1 MFNGLLNKLG
11 EFWVADDE
19 EHKIPGV
26 LDQNTNSYE
35 ISFVNVNFNEYDED
49 YLLLNG
55 VVENK
60 KLSLIIINDPIK
72 NTIANVRNTTYYIR
86 YFFEGVH
93 YSDKSQIEFNN
104 INIKIDN
111 ISSTIRLHSLTGLT
125 RKPEILL
132 MKEPTKEYF
141 ANLDEFNL
149 KIFLKTTSN
158 FRHLSNGEHVNF
170 REEMI
175 LKLDYIKPKNIKEIY
190 SDIEQ
195 IKNLFTFLTG
205 KSEIIGLYETLDK
218 REINIFT
225 PIIAKTYSNKF
236 QHNALLQF
244 NENNLQKIFTKWFEN
259 FDSLNGVYDLYFS
272 TIGTNLSSETLFLT
286 YCQILESYHRKRY
299 SGTYTSKEKFEEFK
313 SKFTPCATKMDG
325 LNELVS
331 KENKSQFL
339 NKVLNS
345 IAYSYEYTLKDRLK
359 ELFNEL
365 KEYNLFKDIV
375 SQFCDEKTLDKRIKT
390 FCDIIKDG
398 RNYYTHYA
406 EEPENLLKDIEFL
419 TLVDSLDLI
428 IKLIFL
434 KEFGLTESE
443 INNITQN
450 PRFKLNEYYSE

>member
-1 MFNGLLNKLG
+1 MFNELLNKLG
-11 EFWVADDE
+11 EFWVADDK

-125 RKPEILL
+125 PKPEILL
-132 MKEPTKEYF
+132 MKKPTKEYF

-149 KIFLKTTSN
+149 EIFLKTRST
-158 FRHLSNGEHVNF
+158 FRHLSNGECANF
-170 REEMI
+170 NEEII
-175 LKLDYIKPKNIKEIY
+175 LKLDYKKPKNIREIY
-190 SDIEQ
+190 SDIVQ

-205 KSEIIGLYETLDK
+205 KSEIIGLYETLNK
-218 REINIFT
+218 REINIFI
-225 PIIAKTYSNKF
+225 PIIAKTYSNTF
-236 QHNALLQF
+236 QHDALIQF
-244 NENNLQKIFTKWFEN
+244 NENNLQKMFIKWFKN
-259 FDSLNGVYDLYFS
+259 FNSLNGVYDLYFS
-272 TIGTNLSSETLFLT
+272 TTGGNLSSETLFLT

-313 SKFTPCATKMDG
+313 SKFTPCATKMEG

-345 IAYSYEYTLKDRLK
+345 IAFSYEYTLKDRLK
-359 ELFNEL
+359 ELFMEL
-365 KEYNLFKDIV
+365 KKYNLFKDIV
-375 SQFCDEKTLDKRIKT
+375 SQFCDEETLDKQIKA

-398 RNYYTHYA
+398 RDYYTHYA

-419 TLVDSLDLI
+419 TLVNSLDLI

-443 INNITQN
+443 INNITQD
-450 PRFKLNEYYSE
+450 PRFKLTKYYSE

>member
-1 MFNGLLNKLG
+1 MFNESLDKLG
-11 EFWVADDE
+11 EFWVADNK

-26 LDQNTNSYE
+26 LNQNTNSYE

-49 YLLLNG
+49 YLLING

-60 KLSLIIINDPIK
+60 KLSLIIINNPIRS
-72 NTIANVRNTTYYIR
+72 IHANVRNTTYYIR
-86 YFFEGVH
+86 YLFEGIH
-93 YSDKSQIEFNN
+93 YNDKSQIEFNN

-111 ISSTIRLHSLTGLT
+111 ISSTIRLHSLTELT
-125 RKPEILL
+125 PKPEILL
-132 MKEPTKEYF
+132 MKKHTKEYF

-149 KIFLKTTSN
+149 EIFLKTRST
-158 FRHLSNGEHVNF
+158 FRHLSNGECANF
-170 REEMI
+170 NEEII
-175 LKLDYIKPKNIKEIY
+175 LKLDYKKPKNINEIY
-190 SDIEQ
+190 SDIAK

-218 REINIFT
+218 RELNIFI
-225 PIIAKTYSNKF
+225 PIIAKTYSDKF
-236 QHNALLQF
+236 QHDALIQF
-244 NENNLQKIFTKWFEN
+244 NENNLQKIFTKWFKN
-259 FDSLNGVYDLYFS
+259 FDSLTGVYDLYFS
-272 TIGTNLSSETLFLT
+272 TIGANLAIETLFLT

-299 SGTYTSKEKFEEFK
+299 SGIYISEEKFEEFK
-313 SKFTPCATKMDG
+313 SKFTPCATKIEG
-325 LNELVS
+325 LDELVS

-375 SQFCDEKTLDKRIKT
+375 SQFCDEETLDKQIKI
-390 FCDIIKDG
+390 FCDIIKDS
-398 RNYYTHYA
+398 RNYYTHYP
-406 EEPENLLKDIEFL
+406 EEPGNLLKDIEFL

-443 INNITQN
+443 INNITQDS
-450 PRFKLNEYYSE
+450 RFKLNVYYSE